1 MSGRLFLKKSREK
14 MGGTSPALLFEAT
27 KGISSS
33 PGTASISAPWIIISI
48 AAIFNLLLAIVLLV
62 DTFNGQK

>member
-1 MSGRLFLKKSREK
+1 MSARLFLKKSREK
-14 MGGTSPALLFEAT
+14 MGGTSSALLFETT

-48 AAIFNLLLAIVLLV
+48 AAIFNLMLAIVLLV